1 MHIETGVHFFFMGN
15 CKRHALMVDS
25 MKKSSIASAVVVLSL
40 IIVCVVSVAGSRL
53 GSNEYGRMIAVT
65 ALYEEPV
72 TQPRYERISYEDMEN
87 RLVSSAVIKTDNPTT
102 PVLDDTD
109 TSSTGDELADKNKA
123 ALLAIVAADKNS
135 KTTKASLAENRQD
148 QYQLNEIKE
157 IDTSTASAS
166 ILTGPGTTYVLPQGN
181 AAVATPVLATPGQ
194 TGTYAG
200 QFVLTGYCP
209 CAICC
214 GKTNGITA
222 CGTLATANHTIA
234 ADSRFSFGTKMV
246 INGVVYTVED
256 RGGAIKGNRIDIFF
270 TTHQDALNFGRQ
282 TGDVYIIE

>member
-1 MHIETGVHFFFMGN
+1 M
-15 CKRHALMVDS
+15 KRS
-25 MKKSSIASAVVVLSL
+25 KIASAVVVLSL
-40 IIVCVVSVAGSRL
+40 LIVCVASVAGSRL
-53 GSNEYGRMIAVT
+53 GSNEYGRMIAVS
-65 ALYEEPV
+65 ALYDEPV
-72 TQPRYERISYEDMEN
+72 SQSRYDKVAYEEREGK
-87 RLVSSAVIKTDNPTT
+87 LVSSAITNPNTET
-102 PVLDDTD
+102 PVLTESDEFV
-109 TSSTGDELADKNKA
+109 STGDEMLDKNKA
-123 ALLAIVAADKNS
+123 ALMAIVAADKYTKSS
-135 KTTKASLAENRQD
+135 KNALAEGRLD

-157 IDTSTASAS
+157 IDTSTTESTMLLGAGS
-166 ILTGPGTTYVLPQGN
+166 TYVLPQGN
-181 AAVATPVLATPGQ
+181 AAITTPVLAQAGQ

-209 CAICC
+209 CALCC

-246 INGVVYTVED
+246 INGVIYTVED

-282 TGDVYIIE
+282 TADVYILD